1 MIAEN
6 FTPRQILEIKAS
18 FMYFI
23 IITLLTLIAT
33 GFQIIANVE
42 LKGIL
47 RPFIIESLCAILA
60 FIIYRKKKNLKNPN
74 VLYWIVGFITC
85 SLPFIGKYNY
95 VTNAGWSP
103 DGWTFAVESINTTI
117 LIVVFLIA
125 LQLLYSKRVFIVFAF
140 YVFINWALFLY
151 LAYIN
156 GADMHWEAMADGK
169 LIHGIVI
176 GREVFFYIISLL
188 IAYLSYRNIPI
199 TEEFDERT
207 TRQRKQIEDS
217 AEAQRAMTSEIKE
230 KMGDLFIQVG
240 EQNNL
245 VTKFNDNMQSQA
257 STFEQMSATL
267 EELLGSAENI
277 HHSSID
283 QIDGNVKMETIVNE
297 FKIIKEETKKNL
309 DSTFT
314 DITSIVD
321 MTNISNEKLQN
332 VENTINSIKE
342 QSKRISETVSIIV
355 EIADRINLLSL
366 NASIEAA
373 RAGDFGRGFAV
384 VADEIGKLAFQTTES
399 IKEIEKVLSINTKI
413 TTDGVDV
420 IRSTADMIKGLI
432 NRMGE
437 SSTKIQ
443 ILQESILI
451 EEKYIKIIIEQM
463 FKNID
468 LAKNIG
474 NGTDEQKIAIENT
487 STAIEHVNEIVGQ
500 MLKEIHN
507 LSETSNRILEN
518 ARALIAKSEEAV
530 K

>member
-1 MIAEN
+1 VEH
-6 FTPRQILEIKAS
+6 FTPRQILEIKSS

-23 IITLLTLIAT
+23 IITLLTVIAT
-33 GFQIIANVE
+33 SFQILSKVE
-42 LKGIL
+42 LMGIL
-47 RPFIIESLCAILA
+47 RPFIIEALCAVMA
-60 FIIYRKKKNLKNPN
+60 FIMYRQKKKLKNPR
-74 VLYWIVGFITC
+74 VLSWVVGFITS

-95 VTNAGWSP
+95 VSNAGWSAE
-103 DGWTFAVESINTTI
+103 GWTFAVESINTTI

-125 LQLLYSKRVFIVFAF
+125 LQLLYNKKIYIVYSI
-140 YVFINWALFLY
+140 YVFSNWGLFMY

-156 GADMHWEAMADGK
+156 GATMHWEAMVDGK
-169 LIHGIVI
+169 LIHGVVI
-176 GREVFFYIISLL
+176 GREAFFFIISLL

-199 TEEFDERT
+199 TDEFDERT
-207 TRQRKQIEDS
+207 AKQRKQIEEQS
-217 AEAQRAMTSEIKE
+217 AVQKAMANEIKE

-245 VTKFNDNMQSQA
+245 VIKFNDSMQAQA
-257 STFEQMSATL
+257 STFEEMSATL

-277 HHSSID
+277 HNSSVD

-297 FKIIKEETKKNL
+297 FKIIKEETKNNL

-314 DITSIVD
+314 DIQSIVG
-321 MTNISNEKLQN
+321 MTSISNEKLQN

-443 ILQESILI
+443 VLQESILI

-474 NGTDEQKIAIENT
+474 TGTDEQKLAIENT

-507 LSETSNRILEN
+507 LSETSNKIMDN
-518 ARALIAKSEEAV
+518 ARALIAKSEDAV